1 MESLVA
7 ALVKLTLLLAS
18 GQEATLLFAGDA
30 MMHQAQIDAAKTVSG
45 AYDYSDCFTAV
56 KPYIQ
61 EADFAV
67 VNLETPVAGGHYSGY
82 PCFNAPD
89 SYVDALRDAGF
100 DLFLTANNHT
110 LDRRDKGLKRTVALL
125 DSLALPH
132 LGTYADS
139 AARAKA
145 IPMIKDIN
153 GFKVG
158 FLNYTYGTNGI
169 SVTSDAVVD
178 YINEDRIR
186 ADVAATRNA
195 GAEIIAACMHWGEE
209 YTLIPVA
216 SERRWA
222 DLLTEL
228 GVDLIIGG
236 HPHVVQPLETRTNP
250 LTGRPAFLVY
260 SLGNFIS
267 NMKTTDTRGGMVAT
281 VKLSRDSIGNAVVSD
296 PRYRYV
302 FTVPPTSAGTNF
314 RLYPIEAVPEAWRS
328 KADAF
333 EQNAE
338 RVFKK
343 HNKGVSRSTD
353 LRE

>member
-1 MESLVA
+1 MESLIG

-30 MMHQAQIDAAKTVSG
+30 MMHQAQIDAAKTAAG
-45 AYDYSDCFTAV
+45 TYDYSDCFSEV
-56 KPYIQ
+56 RPYISS
-61 EADFAV
+61 ADFAV
-67 VNLETPVAGGHYSGY
+67 VNLETPVAGGYYSGY

-110 LDRRDKGLKRTVALL
+110 LDRRDRGLKRTVALL
-125 DSLALPH
+125 DSLGLPH
-132 LGTYADS
+132 LGTYPDS
-139 AARAKA
+139 AARKKA
-145 IPMIKDIN
+145 IPMIKDIK

-178 YINEDRIR
+178 YIDEQQIR

-236 HPHVVQPLETRTNP
+236 HPHVVQPLETRVNP
-250 LTGRPAFLVY
+250 RTGRQSLLVY

-267 NMKTTDTRGGMVAT
+267 NMKTTDTRGGMCAT
-281 VKLSRDSIGNAVVSD
+281 VTLSRDSVGNAIVTNPEYS
-296 PRYRYV
+296 YV
-302 FTVPPTSAGTNF
+302 FTVPPTGSSRNF
-314 RLYPIEAVPEAWRS
+314 RLYRLEDVPSSWRN
-328 KADAF
+328 KAAAF
-333 EQNAE
+333 ERNAE
-338 RVFKK
+338 QVLKRR
-343 HNKGVSRSTD
+343 NKGVRRAAY

>member
-1 MESLVA
+1 MEGLLS
-7 ALVKLTLLLAS
+7 ALVKLTLLIAS

-30 MMHQAQIDAAKTVSG
+30 MMHQAQIDAAKTADG
-45 AYDYSDCFTAV
+45 QYDYSDCFTPL

-61 EADFAV
+61 DFDFAV

-110 LDRRDKGLKRTVALL
+110 LDRRDKGLKRTISLL
-125 DSLALPH
+125 DSLSLPH
-132 LGTYADS
+132 LGTYTNS
-139 AARAKA
+139 TERAKS
-145 IPMIKDIN
+145 IPFIKDIK

-169 SVTSDAVVD
+169 SVSSDAVVD
-178 YINEDRIR
+178 YLNEEQIR
-186 ADVAATRNA
+186 ADVASSRNA
-195 GAEIIAACMHWGEE
+195 GAEVIVACVHWGEE
-209 YTLIPVA
+209 YTLVPVA

-222 DLLTEL
+222 ELLTDL

-236 HPHVVQPLETRTNP
+236 HPHVVQPLEVRSNP
-250 LTGRPAFLVY
+250 LNGRPLLLVY

-267 NMKTTDTRGGMVAT
+267 NMKTTDTRGGMVVSVT
-281 VKLSRDSIGNAVVSD
+281 LRRDSVGNAVVSS
-296 PRYRYV
+296 PGYSYV
-302 FTVPPTSAGTNF
+302 YTVPPAGRGSNF
-314 RLYPIEAVPEAWRS
+314 KIYPIEGVPDGWSQQA
-328 KADAF
+328 KAF

-338 RVFKK
+338 RVFAKY
-343 HNKGVSRSTD
+343 NRGVSRTSAV
-353 LRE
+353 R

>member
-1 MESLVA
+1 
-7 ALVKLTLLLAS
+7 
-18 GQEATLLFAGDA
+18 
-30 MMHQAQIDAAKTVSG
+30 
-45 AYDYSDCFTAV
+45 YDYSDCFTPVAD
-56 KPYIQ
+56 IISG
-61 EADFAV
+61 ADFAV

-89 SYVDALRDAGF
+89 SYVEALRDAGF

-132 LGTYADS
+132 LGTYPDS

-145 IPMIKDIN
+145 IPFIRRIK
-153 GFKVG
+153 GFDVG

-169 SVTSDAVVD
+169 TVAGDAVVD
-178 YINEDRIR
+178 YIDESRIR

-195 GAEIIAACMHWGEE
+195 GAEVIAACMHWGEE

-216 SERRWA
+216 SERRLA

-236 HPHVVQPLETRTNP
+236 HPHVVQPLEMRSNP
-250 LTGRPAFLVY
+250 LTGRPVFLVY

-267 NMKTTDTRGGMVAT
+267 NMKTTDTRGGMLASVT
-281 VKLSRDSIGNAVVSD
+281 LSRDSVGNVVVTR
-296 PRYRYV
+296 PEYRYIY
-302 FTVPPTSAGTNF
+302 TVPPSDGQTNF
-314 RLYPIEAVPEAWRS
+314 QVYPLESVPDTWRS
-328 KADAF
+328 SANAF
-333 EQNAE
+333 ETNAE
-338 RVFKK
+338 RVFLKR
-343 HNKGVSRSTD
+343 NRGVRRTAD
-353 LRE
+353 LCE